1 MSRVREALTGE
12 GIGGLPRRG
21 AAWARR
27 KAGNAFDQ
35 VWYAFELNRVQPRE
49 LAEGYELVLAGPREV
64 ELVASLVR
72 DSLAEQFARAQ
83 ASDAPSTTPQAMD
96 APGFT
101 DEETRR
107 RLDEGA
113 QLWTVVKGDEA
124 AFACWIFPSV
134 TPVLQARGGTYSLP
148 AATACLEDSV
158 TSPNHRGKGIAPAAW
173 TKIAQRLA
181 AEGFEV
187 LITKVNVEN
196 VPSRRAVEKAG
207 FRGVNV
213 MRYKRRG
220 PVARVRFDPLP
231 AGEPAGDEPTDRER
245 EIGAELVRDL
255 ER

>member
-1 MSRVREALTGE
+1 MSRVREVLASE
-12 GIGGLPRRG
+12 GIGGLSGRVV
-21 AAWARR
+21 AWARR

-35 VWYAFELNRVQPRE
+35 VWYVLELNRVKLRE
-49 LAEGYELVLAGPREV
+49 LAEGYELVLAGEREV
-64 ELVASLVR
+64 ELVARLVK
-72 DSLAEQFARAQ
+72 DALAEQFARAE
-83 ASDAPSTTPQAMD
+83 ASGTPSTTPQAMD

-134 TPVLQARGGTYSLP
+134 TPVLQGRGGTLVLP
-148 AATACLEDSV
+148 EGAACLEDSV
-158 TSPNHRGKGIAPAAW
+158 TSPNHRGRGIAPAAW
-173 TKIAQRLA
+173 TAIAQRLS
-181 AEGFEV
+181 EQGFEV

-213 MRYKRRG
+213 MRYHRRG
-220 PVARVRFDPLP
+220 PVARVRFEPLP
-231 AGEPAGDEPTDRER
+231 AGEPAEGEPTDRER
-245 EIGAELVRDL
+245 AVGAELARRL